1 MPTFKYSE
9 IAKFSIWEMLACD
22 IVAWLYHYPSSLRRT
37 FTKNKWKGSRI
48 QNLPSLFSVLG
59 SSITWRDSHCS
70 GRFAEAVR
78 SFHFEMH
85 ILPFLLQSSDLKP
98 AIGTVSL
105 TYSDI
110 GLSCSPENIHSCE
123 VTCIFCLLW
132 GNVLVKCITSSQ
144 ETCIVLRCIGISF
157 QKLEELL

>member
-1 MPTFKYSE
+1 MTLWLHC
-9 IAKFSIWEMLACD
+9 II
-22 IVAWLYHYPSSLRRT
+22 IVF
-37 FTKNKWKGSRI
+37 FTENIYKNKWKGSRI
-48 QNLPSLFSVLG
+48 QNLPSLFSILG

-78 SFHFEMH
+78 LFHFEMH

-98 AIGTVSL
+98 AIGTVSP

-132 GNVLVKCITSSQ
+132 GNVLVKMYYFIPRNLHTV
-144 ETCIVLRCIGISF
+144 EVHWD
-157 QKLEELL
+157 KLPKARRTPLDWTKYYWLFANCFFLERK